1 MPDPIDDA
9 RKLIESR
16 LAEIEAEARRLE
28 RAVAS
33 LGEGSGRRRRRP
45 GRSPKRVSP
54 VPTSAPSKPRS
65 RLGGK
70 RKAGK
75 RAARGQR
82 RDELLAAIKATPGAR
97 PSEFAKTIGVAPP
110 QVHALIT
117 KARAEKLIV
126 KRGKGYALR
135 G

>member
-9 RKLIESR
+9 RRLIETR

-33 LGEGSGRRRRRP
+33 LGEGSGRRRHP

-54 VPTSAPSKPRS
+54 VPTSAPSKPKRPV
-65 RLGGK
+65 GGR
-70 RKAGK
+70 RKAGR

-82 RDELLAAIKATPGAR
+82 RDELLAAIKAGPGAR
-97 PSEFAKTIGVAPP
+97 PSDLAKAIDVGPP
-110 QVHALIT
+110 QVHALIA

-126 KRGKGYALR
+126 KRGKGYALKS
-135 G
+135 

>member
-1 MPDPIDDA
+1 VSKPIDDA
-9 RKLIESR
+9 RRLIESR

-33 LGEGSGRRRRRP
+33 LGEGSPSRRRRP
-45 GRSPKRVSP
+45 GRPRKSEDKVEPASPSP
-54 VPTSAPSKPRS
+54 GRRAPR
-65 RLGGK
+65 G
-70 RKAGK
+70 RKAGR

-82 RDELLAAIKATPGAR
+82 RVELLAAIKASPGAR
-97 PSEFAKTIGVAPP
+97 PSELAQSIGIRPT
-110 QVHALIT
+110 QIHALIA

-126 KRGKGYALR
+126 KSGQGYALK